1 MRRLRPLLLLISL
14 LTLPQAAQPDSAPP
28 KVATAAVAM
37 PDRYGAQASAAVLE
51 RGGNAV
57 DAAVTA
63 GFVLAVTYI
72 EAGNLGGGGF
82 MLIHMDGENAFL
94 DYRETAP
101 KAASRDMYL
110 DDKGEVIPQSST
122 MGAKAIGVPGTVAGL
137 WMAHQRFGS
146 LPWKELVQ
154 PAIELARSG
163 FIPSD
168 DLIDD
173 IAEFLPYFGDKT
185 NFGDYFG
192 DLKKGAVLKQP
203 ELALTLER
211 IAANGPAG
219 FYEGETANL
228 IVSEMDKRGG
238 LISLEDLASYQPLWR
253 EPLAADWREYQ
264 ILSAPPPSSG
274 GFAVIQL
281 VKMKDFLGEDFEGL
295 AHNSP
300 QYVHLIAEMEK
311 RVFADR
317 AEYLGDPE
325 FVEIDMKTLI
335 SDDYIKRRAGEVN
348 KSDISSLEAVPPGLE
363 SPDTT
368 HYSIIDQWGNAVSN
382 TYTLNWSYGS
392 GVVVSGAGFLLNN
405 EMDDFSIKP
414 GVPNIFG
421 VVGGDANAVEP
432 NKRPLSSMSPTMLMK
447 DGKPFMV
454 VGTPGGSTIFTSVF
468 QAIINVLDYDMTAL
482 QAVDASRFHHQLLPP
497 DLITMSPSRPLPS
510 ETIQQLED
518 KGYRVEPHSWEFG
531 DVQLI
536 IVNPE
541 QIDAASDPRNR
552 GETIL
557 IEPITTR

>member
-1 MRRLRPLLLLISL
+1 MCRARPLLLFISL
-14 LTLPQAAQPDSAPP
+14 LILPQAALAESEPP
-28 KVATAAVAM
+28 KIATAAVAM
-37 PDRYGAQASAAVLE
+37 PDRYGAAASAAVLE

-82 MLIHMDGENAFL
+82 MLIHMNGENAFL

-154 PAIELARSG
+154 PAIELARAG

-185 NFGDYFG
+185 NFADYFG

-203 ELALTLER
+203 ELALTLKR

-219 FYEGETANL
+219 FYEGETADL
-228 IVSEMDKRGG
+228 IVAEMDKRGG
-238 LISLEDLASYQPLWR
+238 LINLEDLASYKPLWR
-253 EPLAADWREYQ
+253 EPLAADWRDYE

-281 VKMKDFLGEDFEGL
+281 VKMKDFLAEDFDGL

-325 FVEIDMKTLI
+325 FVEIDMQTLI
-335 SDDYIKRRAGEVN
+335 SDDYIERRAGEVN
-348 KSDISSLEAVPPGLE
+348 ASEISTLEAVPPGLE

-482 QAVDASRFHHQLLPP
+482 QAVDAGRFHHQLLPP

-518 KGYRVEPHSWEFG
+518 KGYRVEPHNWEFG

-536 IVNPE
+536 IVNSE
-541 QIDAASDPRNR
+541 AIDAASDPRNR

-557 IEPITTR
+557 IENITTR